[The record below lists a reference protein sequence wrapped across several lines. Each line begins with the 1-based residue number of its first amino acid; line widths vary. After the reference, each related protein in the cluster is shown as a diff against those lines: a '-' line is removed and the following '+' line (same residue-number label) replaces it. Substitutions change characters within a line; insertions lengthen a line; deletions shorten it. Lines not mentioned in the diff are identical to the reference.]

1 MREFFQELRLRVHSG
16 LTRSQMADEGASGLE
31 DMEGRGCLAPGRWFE
46 KLFGFNE
53 RADGTAERWQ
63 EIKAN
68 FELLSDLTEPPCAAA
83 LPPPQT
89 LKSLANNKKWRV
101 GTFGTPTL
109 GDLRRGAKRALRA
122 KRDADPTFLQG
133 KPRLS
138 FEYGD
143 VAELLVSERFRH
155 ASFQVASQFNC
166 LEFVS
171 PRMTPED
178 GIAIYEGDR
187 TQGPACSIACAP
199 ATVVRNYFAQ
209 DGQNAINTLQ
219 QTLAMLEESRDSTE
233 AGSSPRQCVQ
243 VKGGYTFPTSDESL
257 SELRQRFEAMGV
269 FRHGKAGDNDN
280 PVDLSCLETPSGTR
294 SCTVECKMIPRLIDH
309 RCLPDDA

>member
-1 MREFFQELRLRVHSG
+1 M
-16 LTRSQMADEGASGLE
+16 EGAEGQEE
-31 DMEGRGCLAPGRWFE
+31 DEEPSEAPVAEGGG
-46 KLFGFNE
+46 
-53 RADGTAERWQ
+53 
-63 EIKAN
+63 
-68 FELLSDLTEPPCAAA
+68 S
-83 LPPPQT
+83 PQT
-89 LKSLANNKKWRV
+89 LPTPAFTSACAGDLGGCTFANISGNAKSLHLDQANAGSV
-101 GTFGTPTL
+101 FM
-109 GDLRRGAKRALRA
+109 
-122 KRDADPTFLQG
+122 
-133 KPRLS
+133 
-138 FEYGD
+138 
-143 VAELLVSERFRH
+143 
-155 ASFQVASQFNC
+155 VASQFNC

-171 PRMTPED
+171 PHMTPED

>member
-1 MREFFQELRLRVHSG
+1 MAFCFHKLRVKLLYWS
-16 LTRSQMADEGASGLE
+16 TRSRMADDGASSFE
-31 DMEGRGCLAPGRWFE
+31 TVEERGCLAQGRWFE

-109 GDLRRGAKRALRA
+109 GDLRRGAMQALHA
-122 KRDADPTFLQG
+122 KRSADPTFLRG

-219 QTLAMLEESRDSTE
+219 QTLAMLEESRDSSE
-233 AGSSPRQCVQ
+233 VGSSPRQCVQ
-243 VKGGYTFPTSDESL
+243 VKGGYTFPTGDGSL
-257 SELRQRFEAMGV
+257 SELRQRFEAMGL

-294 SCTVECKMIPRLIDH
+294 SCTVECIMIPCLHDH
-309 RCLPDDA
+309 PCPPDDA